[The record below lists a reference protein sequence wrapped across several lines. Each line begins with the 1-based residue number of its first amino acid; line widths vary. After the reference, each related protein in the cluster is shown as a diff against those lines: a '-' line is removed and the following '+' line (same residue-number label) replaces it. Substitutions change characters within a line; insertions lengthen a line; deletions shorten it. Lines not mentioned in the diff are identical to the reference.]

1 MNNKL
6 HHDTVNWVAVELQ
19 TTGEWFRVNFQY
31 HGAIYHQWEDRC
43 IKDWR
48 QFVFTIT
55 WPQNGQMLVTNKGYD
70 AETCR
75 KQRYVNFIQNDAI
88 NLCQ

>member
-48 QFVFTIT
+48 QFVFYNNMTPK
-55 WPQNGQMLVTNKGYD
+55 WSNASNK
-70 AETCR
+70 
-75 KQRYVNFIQNDAI
+75 
-88 NLCQ
+88 